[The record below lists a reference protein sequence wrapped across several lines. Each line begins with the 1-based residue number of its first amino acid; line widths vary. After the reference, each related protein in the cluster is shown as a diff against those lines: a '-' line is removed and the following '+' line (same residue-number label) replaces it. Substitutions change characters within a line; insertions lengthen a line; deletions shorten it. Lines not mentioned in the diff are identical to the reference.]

1 MQVWPHPIGE
11 EDVMGKIWISVV
23 TAFFL
28 IQPGYAGE
36 VIRVSAPPSIWTRH
50 QGDTLTGPAVELITD
65 LLSNM
70 NIKIQ
75 ALPMPWARAMA
86 GMKSGNLDMILTI
99 FYTPERARFMA
110 FSVPY
115 VDVPTVVFVLK
126 EKDFP
131 FNKDSDLMGK
141 QGLMQRGD
149 SFGQRFDAFIPRLT
163 LTEIASYEQI
173 IKMLLSGRGDYAIAP
188 KYGFSIEL
196 KRLDHDNKIY
206 ALSRPIDVVNLH
218 FAFSKKSPYLK
229 YIPLI
234 NQKIKQ
240 FKGNGY
246 IDKMVT
252 RAILNASHP

>member
-1 MQVWPHPIGE
+1 ME
-11 EDVMGKIWISVV
+11 KIWIAVV

-28 IQPGYAGE
+28 IQPGYARE

-50 QGDTLTGPAVELITD
+50 QGDTLTGPAVDLITD
-65 LLSNM
+65 LLN
-70 NIKIQ
+70 NINIEIEP
-75 ALPMPWARAMA
+75 LPMPWARAMA

-99 FYTPERARFMA
+99 FYTSQRARFMA
-110 FSVPY
+110 FTDPY

-131 FNKDSDLMGK
+131 FNKDADLMEK
-141 QGLMQRGD
+141 RGLMQRGD
-149 SFGQRFDAFIPRLT
+149 SFGQRFDAFIPSLT

-188 KYGFSIEL
+188 KYGFLIEL
-196 KRLDHDNKIY
+196 KRLGHDNKIH
-206 ALSRPIDVVNLH
+206 ALSPSIDVVNLH

-240 FKGNGY
+240 FKENGY
-246 IDKMVT
+246 IDKMVKQ
-252 RAILNASHP
+252 AIMNASPP